1 MNNAEFKLD
10 RVEIYNWGTFNGRV
24 WTVDPRGFSA
34 LLTGE
39 NGSGKST
46 LVDALLTLLVPNVKR
61 NYNLAS
67 GNEKKERTE
76 LTYVRGAYAREQ
88 NELGSG
94 QTKYLRKEEDYSI
107 LLARFQNQLTSEL
120 ISIGQ
125 FFWFEQATLHKFFFV
140 SHTPIS
146 INETFQQLK
155 QVKEAR
161 NRLKNTPHTTIFN
174 TFSEYQAYF
183 IRYVGLRSEKG
194 LDLFNQ
200 IVAIKEI
207 NRLTEFVR
215 KHMLNVNDT
224 QELLNSLY
232 ANYQNLELAYQAIL
246 LSKHQLDDLNPIV
259 EEASKFELVQQKLA
273 QFQQEQKNLPYQFA
287 KEKQTALIH
296 QQSQAV
302 QKRTESEVQ
311 LNAIEFS
318 LKAIHQQKMDVARVL
333 SQEAGGQELERLD
346 MIVEQYEEKKK
357 NAQKHANDYAKL
369 AKTLGLIEQPSV
381 KEFSKNIDRAEEI
394 KAAIQE
400 RLASA
405 KNELYLHKKQ
415 QEEAQ
420 AAVEALMTEVRS
432 LKNRKNR
439 LPMNLIHVREEL
451 METLGVASVDLP
463 FIAELIKVQDSEW
476 EGAIEKLLHTFS
488 LRLLVPSD
496 LYADTC
502 KFLNRKEIG
511 MRLVFQKIDEH
522 VSYKTVSNRD
532 IDENKL
538 FHKLEF
544 KPRSTYTTWLKDQ
557 IIKNYD
563 YTCVKDLS
571 AFQKQFKAITPQGL
585 IKHGANLNEKDDR
598 FSIKDKSRFILGW
611 DSQERIDVLLADIQT
626 HQKAHDKATHAIT
639 LSERAIQQAELQLIA
654 IQTLRSITD
663 ISVMDWQ
670 TMATEIENIKK
681 RKALLTGKNQKTNR
695 LQQDV
700 QKLDQALQENQHK
713 RDQCLKEIAVLTNAE
728 KEWHIEIKQCD
739 NILKSFDHPPVV
751 SEWLTQFMKK
761 RKTSFEQL
769 NLRDYALW
777 EKTAFDELSMQAG
790 KFSAEKQSFQGSLI
804 RKMTQFKSRFSE
816 QAVDLDTTL
825 ESLPDYIALHKK
837 LHAESLPEHERRF
850 RKLLSKSVM
859 NDMAAFK
866 STLDLAYEDIENTIQ
881 ELNHVLIGMHYSPQS
896 YVQLQLTRSIDQEV
910 REFQKLLK
918 LALFELGHEGEE
930 APDNEIC
937 FERIK
942 TLLDRLKN
950 EERWCK
956 NVTDVRNWANFSV
969 IEKIRD
975 THEQKNF
982 YSDSAGL
989 SGGQKAKL
997 AFTILGS
1004 AIAYQYGLHFE
1015 GGSSAKSN
1023 KVTGNSFRFIVV
1035 DEAFSKSD
1043 EKNSRYAM
1051 ELFHALGLQV
1061 MVVTPKDKM
1070 HVVEPYIRSVF
1081 LTTINEEQNYS
1092 SITRGSINPYNKG

>member
-1 MNNAEFKLD
+1 MNSGEFKLD
-10 RVEIYNWGTFNGRV
+10 CVEIYNWGTFDGRV
-24 WTVDPRGFSA
+24 WALDPHGFSA

-94 QTKYLRKEEDYSI
+94 QTKFLRKEEDYSV
-107 LLARFQNQLTSEL
+107 LLARFQNQLTSES
-120 ISIGQ
+120 ITIGQ
-125 FFWFEQATLHKFFFV
+125 FFWFEQTTLHKFFFI
-140 SHTPIS
+140 SHSPLS
-146 INETFQQLK
+146 INETFKQLK
-155 QVKEAR
+155 QVKDAR
-161 NRLKNTPHTTIFN
+161 NRLKNMPQTTIFT

-215 KHMLNVNDT
+215 KHMLNANDT
-224 QELLNSLY
+224 QELLTALY

-246 LSKHQLDDLNPIV
+246 LSKHQLDELNPIV
-259 EEASKFELVQQKLA
+259 EEATKVASVQQKLI
-273 QFQQEQKNLPYQFA
+273 QFQQEQQALPYHFA
-287 KEKQTALIH
+287 KHKQETLLR
-296 QQSQAV
+296 QQTQAV
-302 QKRTESEVQ
+302 QKLAESESQ
-311 LNAIEFS
+311 LSTIEFS
-318 LKAIHQQKMDVARVL
+318 LKSIQQQKMDVSRIL

-346 MIVEQYEEKKK
+346 MILEQYEEKK
-357 NAQKHANDYAKL
+357 NVAQKHANDYAKL
-369 AKTLGLIEQPSV
+369 AKTLGLIERPSA
-381 KEFSKNIDRAEEI
+381 KEFIKNIESAEEMLVS
-394 KAAIQE
+394 IQE

-405 KNELYLHKKQ
+405 KNEYYLQKKQ
-415 QEEAQ
+415 QE
-420 AAVEALMTEVRS
+420 AAKIAVDNLMLEVRS

-439 LPMNLIHVREEL
+439 LPMNLIHVREAL
-451 METLGVASVDLP
+451 METLGVSSADLP
-463 FIAELIKVQDSEW
+463 FIAELIKVQDPEW
-476 EGAIEKLLHTFS
+476 EGAIEKLLHAFA
-488 LRLLVPSD
+488 LRMLVPSD
-496 LYADTC
+496 LYIEAC

-511 MRLVFQKIDEH
+511 ARLVFQKIDE
-522 VSYKTVSNRD
+522 SAALKPISQRD

-544 KPRSTYTTWLKDQ
+544 KPRSSYTAWLKEQ
-557 IIKNYD
+557 LVKNYD
-563 YTCVKDLS
+563 YACVKDLS
-571 AFQKQFKAITPQGL
+571 AFQKQFKAVTPQGL
-585 IKHGANLNEKDDR
+585 IKHGVNLNEKDDR
-598 FSIKDKSRFILGW
+598 FSIQDQSRFVLGW
-611 DSQERIDVLLADIQT
+611 DSQERVDFLLKEIQT
-626 HQKAHDKATHAIT
+626 HQKVEDKAAHAMT
-639 LSERAIQQAELQLIA
+639 LTERAIQQAELQLTA
-654 IQTLRSITD
+654 MQTLRSITD

-670 TMATEIENIKK
+670 AMASEIENIKK
-681 RKALLTGKNQKTNR
+681 RKALLTGKNQQTSR
-695 LQQDV
+695 LQQDL
-700 QKLDQALQENQHK
+700 QKLELALQENQQK
-713 RDQCLKEIAVLTNAE
+713 RDQWLKEVAVLTNTE
-728 KEWHIEIKQCD
+728 KEWKIEIKQCEK
-739 NILKSFDHPPVV
+739 IIEGFDCATKT
-751 SEWLTQFMKK
+751 SDWLVQFMKK
-761 RKTSFEQL
+761 RKVSFDHL
-769 NLRDYALW
+769 DLREYALW
-777 EKTAFDELSMQAG
+777 EKTAFDELSTQAA

-816 QAVDLDTTL
+816 HAVNLDTTL
-825 ESLPDYIALHKK
+825 ESLPDYLALQKK

-866 STLDLAYEDIENTIQ
+866 STLDLAYEEIENTIQ
-881 ELNHVLIGMHYSPQS
+881 ELNHVLISMHYSPQT
-896 YVQLQLTRSIDQEV
+896 YVQLQLMRNKDPEV
-910 REFQKLLK
+910 REFHQLLK
-918 LALFELGHEGEE
+918 HALFDSQREGED
-930 APDNEIC
+930 APDHELC

-942 TLLDRLKN
+942 KLLDRLKN

-956 NVTDVRNWANFSV
+956 KVTDVRNWADFSV
-969 IEKIRD
+969 IEKVRQ

-1015 GGSSAKSN
+1015 GEGSARSR

-1081 LTTINEEQNYS
+1081 LTTINEAQNYS
-1092 SITRGSINPYNKG
+1092 SIARGSIEPYDQR